1 MADTKKFT
9 LGSIYVDHLEDYRDV
24 EVECGDDEEAPQ
36 IYLKVPISIG
46 AGDTAV
52 QILSM
57 CIWVN
62 ENALDDLQE
71 TIDELRSRCETQK
84 E

>member
-1 MADTKKFT
+1 MATKKFI
-9 LGSIYVDHLEDYRDV
+9 LGSIYFDHLEDYQNV
-24 EVECGDDEEAPQ
+24 EIECGDDEEAPQ

-46 AGDTAV
+46 AGDTTV
-52 QILSM
+52 QSLTM

-62 ENALDDLQE
+62 DNALDDLQE
-71 TIDELRSRCETQK
+71 TIDELRRRCETQK